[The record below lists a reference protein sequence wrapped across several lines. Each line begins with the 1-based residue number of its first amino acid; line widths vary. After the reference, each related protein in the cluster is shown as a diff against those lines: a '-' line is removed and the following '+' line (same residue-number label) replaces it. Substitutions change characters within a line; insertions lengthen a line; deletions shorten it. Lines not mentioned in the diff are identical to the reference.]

1 MAKKRFEEALQEL
14 ENIVQRLEDG
24 NLSLDESLALFEEGI
39 KLSRLCAQRL
49 DEAEKKIELLMKDEN
64 GSVSR
69 QPFIPA
75 DEDVDT

>member
-39 KLSRLCAQRL
+39 KLSRLCSQRL
-49 DEAEKKIELLMKDEN
+49 DEAEKKIELLLKDGN
-64 GSVSR
+64 GALYR
-69 QPFIPA
+69 QPFTPEDESA
-75 DEDVDT
+75 DT

>member
-49 DEAEKKIELLMKDEN
+49 DEAEKKVELLLKDES
-64 GSVSR
+64 GSLIR
-69 QPFIPA
+69 QPFTPE
-75 DEDVDT
+75 DESTDS

>member
-75 DEDVDT
+75 DEDADT

>member
-14 ENIVQRLEDG
+14 ETIVQRLEDG

-49 DEAEKKIELLMKDEN
+49 DEAEKKVELLLKDES
-64 GSVSR
+64 GSLIR
-69 QPFIPA
+69 QPFTPE
-75 DEDVDT
+75 DESTDA

>member
-1 MAKKRFEEALQEL
+1 MAKKRFEEALQDL

-64 GSVSR
+64 GAVSR
-69 QPFIPA
+69 QPFIAA
-75 DEDVDT
+75 DEDTDT